1 MELISLIGSGQL
13 WIFFILVLGIIGLPG
28 SDMAFVIGNTLA
40 GGRGIG
46 LAAIT
51 GIVLGGIAHSAM
63 AYLGIGLILR
73 TVPGA
78 FSVML
83 VVGAVYLAW
92 LGYQLL
98 KTVPSPRSAH
108 STTARS
114 HLATLGQGVIT
125 CLLNPKAYFFMF
137 AIFPQ
142 FIQPERGS
150 FGMQVFILGAVIS
163 LVQIAIYGGSAWS
176 MAKLASRFGDG
187 RQLEIKLSRAMGVFL
202 IVIACL
208 SVARG
213 LWGG

>member
-1 MELISLIGSGQL
+1 MELISLIGTGQL
-13 WIFFILVLGIIGLPG
+13 WLFFILVVGIIALPG

-40 GGRGIG
+40 GGRNVG
-46 LAAIT
+46 LAAIG
-51 GIVLGGIAHSAM
+51 GIVVGGIAHSAM
-63 AYLGIGLILR
+63 AYLGIGLVLQA
-73 TVPGA
+73 VPGA

-83 VVGAVYLAW
+83 FVGAMYLAW

-98 KTVPSPRSAH
+98 KPVPGPRTAH
-108 STTARS
+108 SMTVHSSLNTM
-114 HLATLGQGVIT
+114 GQGFIT

-142 FIQPERGS
+142 FIQPEKGS
-150 FGMQVFILGAVIS
+150 FGVQVIILGMVIA

-176 MAKLASRFGDG
+176 MSKLTSRFSSG
-187 RQLEIKLSRAMGVFL
+187 RTVEIKLSRAMGIFL

-213 LWGG
+213 IWGG

>member
-1 MELISLIGSGQL
+1 MELISLIGQGQL
-13 WIFFILVLGIIGLPG
+13 WIFFILVVGIIALPG

-40 GGRGIG
+40 GGRSTG
-46 LAAIT
+46 LAAIS
-51 GIVLGGIAHSAM
+51 GIVVGGIAHSIM
-63 AYLGIGLILR
+63 AYLGIGLILLA
-73 TVPGA
+73 VPGA

-83 VVGAVYLAW
+83 FVGAVYLAW

-98 KTVPSPRSAH
+98 KTVPGPRSAH

-114 HLATLGQGVIT
+114 RLTTMGQGVIT

-137 AIFPQ
+137 AIYPQ
-142 FIQPERGS
+142 FIQPEKGS
-150 FGMQVFILGAVIS
+150 LGMQVIILSMVIA

-176 MAKLASRFGDG
+176 MSKLTGRFSSG
-187 RQLEIKLSRAMGVFL
+187 RTLEIKLSRAMGVFL

-213 LWGG
+213 IWGG

>member
-1 MELISLIGSGQL
+1 MELISLIGPGQL
-13 WIFFILVLGIIGLPG
+13 WIFFILVVGIIALPG

-40 GGRGIG
+40 GGRSLGV
-46 LAAIT
+46 AAIS
-51 GIVLGGIAHSAM
+51 GIVVGGVAHSTM
-63 AYLGIGLILR
+63 AYLGIGLILQA
-73 TVPGA
+73 VPGA

-83 VVGAVYLAW
+83 FVGAAYLAW

-98 KTVPSPRSAH
+98 KTEPGPKSAH

-114 HLATLGQGVIT
+114 RLNTMGQGVIT

-142 FIQPERGS
+142 FIQPEKGS
-150 FGMQVFILGAVIS
+150 LGMQVIILGMIIA
-163 LVQIAIYGGSAWS
+163 LVQVAIYGGGAWS
-176 MAKLASRFGDG
+176 MSKLTSRFSSG
-187 RQLEIKLSRAMGVFL
+187 RTLEIRLSRAMGVFL

-213 LWGG
+213 IWGG

>member
-1 MELISLIGSGQL
+1 MELISLIGPGQL
-13 WIFFILVLGIIGLPG
+13 WIFFILVVGIIALPG

-40 GGRGIG
+40 GGRSSG
-46 LAAIT
+46 LAAIS
-51 GIVLGGIAHSAM
+51 GIVVGGMGHSAM
-63 AYLGIGLILR
+63 AYLGIGLILQA
-73 TVPGA
+73 VPGA

-83 VVGAVYLAW
+83 FVGAVYLAW

-98 KTVPSPRSAH
+98 KTVPDPRTAL

-114 HLATLGQGVIT
+114 RINTVGQGVIT

-142 FIQPERGS
+142 FIQPEKGS
-150 FGMQVFILGAVIS
+150 LGMQVIILGMVIA

-176 MAKLASRFGDG
+176 MSKLTRKFSSG
-187 RQLEIKLSRAMGVFL
+187 RTLEIKLSRAMGVFL

>member
-1 MELISLIGSGQL
+1 MELISLIGPGQL
-13 WIFFILVLGIIGLPG
+13 WIFSILVVGIIALPG

-40 GGRGIG
+40 GGRSVG
-46 LAAIT
+46 LAAIS
-51 GIVLGGIAHSAM
+51 GIVVGGIAHSVM
-63 AYLGIGLILR
+63 AYLGIGLILQA
-73 TVPGA
+73 VPGA

-83 VVGAVYLAW
+83 FVGAVYLAW

-98 KTVPSPRSAH
+98 KTVPGPRSAH

-114 HLATLGQGVIT
+114 RLTTMGRGIIT

-137 AIFPQ
+137 AIYPQ
-142 FIQPERGS
+142 FIRPEKGS
-150 FGMQVFILGAVIS
+150 FGMQVIILSTIIA

-176 MAKLASRFGDG
+176 MSKLTSRFGSG
-187 RQLEIKLSRAMGVFL
+187 RTLEIKLSRAMGVFL

-213 LWGG
+213 IWGG